1 MNLSNVVVAII
12 SVIITTAVISAVIS
26 IASEDR
32 WQKACKLLDIK
43 IEWHRYVG
51 DGIVKDWVEMIDLRD
66 GDVRKVEV
74 K

>member
-12 SVIITTAVISAVIS
+12 SVIITAAVVS
-26 IASEDR
+26 IASDYR
-32 WQKACKLLDIK
+32 YQKACKSLDIK
-43 IEWHRYVG
+43 IEWHRHVVN
-51 DGIVKDWVEMIDLRD
+51 GIAKDWVEMIDLRD